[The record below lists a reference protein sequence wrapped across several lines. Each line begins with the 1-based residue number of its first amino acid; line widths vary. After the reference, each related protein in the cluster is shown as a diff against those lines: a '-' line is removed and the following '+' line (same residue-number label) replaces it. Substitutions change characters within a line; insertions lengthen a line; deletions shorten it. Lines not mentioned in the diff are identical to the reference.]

1 MNVVRSSRYLL
12 AVFLTLGLSAPLAL
26 AREKGNGNGDKK
38 AGRPPEGAILGT
50 EERGEK
56 KGVEGNEEK
65 SRGMERGME
74 ERAEKK
80 GVEGREE
87 RASRASRHQANGRLE
102 MRFRDLDR
110 NHDGVITRAEWRGGR
125 AEFDRLDRNHDGV
138 LTRDEFFRR

>member
-1 MNVVRSSRYLL
+1 MNVLRSSRYLL

-38 AGRPPEGAILGT
+38 AGRPPEGAALG
-50 EERGEK
+50 R
-56 KGVEGNEEK
+56 
-65 SRGMERGME
+65 E

-87 RASRASRHQANGRLE
+87 RASRHHANGRLE
-102 MRFRDLDR
+102 MRFRDVDR

-138 LTRDEFFRR
+138 LTRDELFRR

>member
-1 MNVVRSSRYLL
+1 MNVLHSSRYLL
-12 AVFLTLGLSAPLAL
+12 AVFLTFGLSAPLAL
-26 AREKGNGNGDKK
+26 AREKSNGNGDKK
-38 AGRPPEGAILGT
+38 AGRPPEGAALGR

-65 SRGMERGME
+65 SRGMGRGME

-87 RASRASRHQANGRLE
+87 RASRHHANGRLE
-102 MRFRDLDR
+102 MRFRDVDR
-110 NHDGVITRAEWRGGR
+110 NHDAVITRAEWRGGR
-125 AEFDRLDRNHDGV
+125 PEFDRLDRNHDGV

>member
-1 MNVVRSSRYLL
+1 MNVLRSSRYLL

-38 AGRPPEGAILGT
+38 AGRPPEGAALGR

-65 SRGMERGME
+65 SRGMGRGIE

-87 RASRASRHQANGRLE
+87 GASRHHANGRLE
-102 MRFRDLDR
+102 MRFRDVDR
-110 NHDGVITRAEWRGGR
+110 NHDAVITRAEWRGGR

-138 LTRDEFFRR
+138 LTRDELFRR